1 MITYDF
7 EKNRRGVK
15 ASPTSQNIPS
25 DDIPPAATPDV
36 TSSTPNGTPTE
47 LTLISENDYP
57 ILQPDNMN
65 SVLEELNISPS
76 VISHSNLSPTQIQEI
91 PTAIVNHQKKYG
103 RITTELL
110 HFIRDGYSSKKKPHL
125 LPLKAVQLFLPVI
138 RCLIRLLPILA
149 SRYSNS
155 RDILGFA
162 LLKIGMFFMMF
173 AFLTFPLS
181 NLLKHPWNYVKL

>member
-1 MITYDF
+1 MITHDF

-47 LTLISENDYP
+47 LTLISENDDP

-76 VISHSNLSPTQIQEI
+76 VISHNNLSPTQIQEI
-91 PTAIVNHQKKYG
+91 PTAIVNHQKKYD

-110 HFIRDGYSSKKKPHL
+110 HFIRDGYSSKKNHIYYP
-125 LPLKAVQLFLPVI
+125 
-138 RCLIRLLPILA
+138 
-149 SRYSNS
+149 
-155 RDILGFA
+155 
-162 LLKIGMFFMMF
+162 
-173 AFLTFPLS
+173 
-181 NLLKHPWNYVKL
+181 

>member
-1 MITYDF
+1 VITHDF

-15 ASPTSQNIPS
+15 ASPTSQIIPS

-47 LTLISENDYP
+47 LTLISENDDP

-76 VISHSNLSPTQIQEI
+76 VISHNNLSPTQIQEI
-91 PTAIVNHQKKYG
+91 PTAIVNHQKKYD

-110 HFIRDGYSSKKKPHL
+110 HFIRDGYSSKKNHIYYP
-125 LPLKAVQLFLPVI
+125 
-138 RCLIRLLPILA
+138 
-149 SRYSNS
+149 
-155 RDILGFA
+155 
-162 LLKIGMFFMMF
+162 
-173 AFLTFPLS
+173 
-181 NLLKHPWNYVKL
+181 